1 MNEKV
6 SEVMSPGVATLKPR
20 DSLKHAAAMMEA
32 CDVGPMPVC
41 DGDRMVG
48 ILTDRD
54 ITVRAVAHGLDPR
67 VTTVAEAMTPQAEY
81 CFEDETIEEAI
92 ERMRKHEVRRLPV
105 LDREMRLVGM
115 LSLADLAM
123 HTDTRTKAEALEC
136 VSGAMAAGGGSRHR
150 EADGRGAAEE
160 EER

>member
-54 ITVRAVAHGLDPR
+54 ITVRAVA
-67 VTTVAEAMTPQAEY
+67 QA
-81 CFEDETIEEAI
+81 
-92 ERMRKHEVRRLPV
+92 RPPGHHRRGSDDAPGGV
-105 LDREMRLVGM
+105 LL
-115 LSLADLAM
+115 
-123 HTDTRTKAEALEC
+123 
-136 VSGAMAAGGGSRHR
+136 
-150 EADGRGAAEE
+150 RG
-160 EER
+160 